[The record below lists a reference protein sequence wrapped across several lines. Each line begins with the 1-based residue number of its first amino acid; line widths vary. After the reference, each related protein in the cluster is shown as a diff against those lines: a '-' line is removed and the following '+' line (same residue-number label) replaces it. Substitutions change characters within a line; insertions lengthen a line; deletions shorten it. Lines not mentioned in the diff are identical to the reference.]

1 MSDNFPALLKC
12 VFQCACVF
20 RISRIY
26 VKSYNKHILT
36 CTTKLKSITK
46 KLNKDP
52 ITRISKK
59 ILPLLIQ
66 KDSKHCLW
74 SDVFKFNDEYWAED
88 CNPCE
93 LENYILTYQHDLI
106 KFTEDHSEE
115 WSSVK
120 ILHLNINSIFSKVH
134 FFS

>member
-1 MSDNFPALLKC
+1 MERSSDLRIYLTTDSLSRLEPPRTLDHQFKCPDNFPALLKC

-66 KDSKHCLW
+66 KDSKHFLW
-74 SDVFKFNDEYWAED
+74 SDVFKFNDEY
-88 CNPCE
+88 
-93 LENYILTYQHDLI
+93 
-106 KFTEDHSEE
+106 
-115 WSSVK
+115 
-120 ILHLNINSIFSKVH
+120 
-134 FFS
+134 